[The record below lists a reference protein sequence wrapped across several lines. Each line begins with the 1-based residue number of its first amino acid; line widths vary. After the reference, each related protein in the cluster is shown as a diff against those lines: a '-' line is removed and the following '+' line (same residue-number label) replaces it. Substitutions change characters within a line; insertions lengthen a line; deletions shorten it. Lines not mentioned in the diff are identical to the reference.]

1 MAAKQIAC
9 PRECEDKHSEHRITM
24 TEIKGDLKYIKEKLD
39 ENTLMIKDVIDKKA
53 EKEQLQKLED
63 KFKNLMLIL
72 GTVALSIIGYLV
84 IKWVEG
90 R

>member
-1 MAAKQIAC
+1 MVKQTIC
-9 PRECEDKHSEHRITM
+9 PRECEDKHSEHRVTM